1 MQVETYTISSN
12 KNLKLFIENL
22 EKDLINPK
30 NAKKFQYNITRE
42 EQIPLKGIRNWDQQS
57 IRIQEKEKSQDL

>member
-22 EKDLINPK
+22 EKDLINPE
-30 NAKKFQYNITRE
+30 NAKKFQSNITRE
-42 EQIPLKGIRNWDQQS
+42 EQIPLKGIRN
-57 IRIQEKEKSQDL
+57 